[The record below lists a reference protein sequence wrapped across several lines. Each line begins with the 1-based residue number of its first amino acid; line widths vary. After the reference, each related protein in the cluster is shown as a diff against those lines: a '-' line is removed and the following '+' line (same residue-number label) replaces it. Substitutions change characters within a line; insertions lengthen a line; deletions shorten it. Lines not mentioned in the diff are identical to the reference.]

1 MSLASYVEVRQR
13 IENVQDNDTQMF
25 LKALYL
31 LGAARP
37 VEITAKRCSG
47 ENKEI
52 IYGPKGTDVWLE
64 EIDPPNPSIY
74 KIARMNLEKNWGGI
88 RKLLDNL
95 LTQTLQVA
103 VFKINLSRRK
113 PKSNEEIPSRLVA
126 LPMLEKFEPWTK
138 GLFEYFK
145 KAGDDY
151 VFQFNRAVP
160 FNIIQKEGVFKGLKY
175 PIKSYDY
182 HRKSDEVMTV
192 KSHLRNIKLEGL
204 RLVRVDELR
213 EKNHFDDLDLAVFTG
228 SKITIS
234 RVRGIFED
242 AVVKEDWHR
251 YIMKLCI

>member
-13 IENVQDNDTQMF
+13 IENVQDYDTQMF

-37 VEITAKRCSG
+37 VELTGRRCSG
-47 ENKEI
+47 ENKEV
-52 IYGPKGTDVWLE
+52 IYGPKGTDVRLE

-74 KIARMNLEKNWGGI
+74 KIARMNLEKNREGI
-88 RKLLDNL
+88 EKLLDDL

-103 VFKINLSRRK
+103 VFKIKLSRRK
-113 PKSNEEIPSRLVA
+113 PKKNQEVPSRLVA

-160 FNIIQKEGVFKGLKY
+160 FAKIDKEEVFKGLHY

-182 HRKSDEVMTV
+182 HKKTKVMTV
-192 KSHLRNIKLEGL
+192 KSHLRNVKLEGL

-213 EKNHFDDLDLAVFTG
+213 DKYHFDDLDLAVFTG

-242 AVVKEDWHR
+242 IVVKENWHR
-251 YIMKLCI
+251 YINKLCI